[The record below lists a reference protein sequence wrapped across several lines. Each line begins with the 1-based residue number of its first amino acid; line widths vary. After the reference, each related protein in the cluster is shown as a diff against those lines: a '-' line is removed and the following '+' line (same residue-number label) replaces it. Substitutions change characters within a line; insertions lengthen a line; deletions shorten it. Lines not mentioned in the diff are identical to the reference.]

1 MQDRLMWCF
10 PKQRVTYLLACL
22 ESLKLSLLVISQ
34 ILQLA
39 ELMSSSH
46 GSMDLIGLESLSS
59 DDAIGQQK
67 AETQNMIIV
76 RYWSVKRLDR
86 MWDMVEQEALAAAND
101 PTSQRIN
108 YGYATTAMKPP
119 GAATKGSDMTKIHG
133 QTFGN
138 IDVGLSD
145 IERSPKDMVQLSEC
159 AMNQLLSLW
168 VPSLRHLG
176 IQAAEKSVH
185 YADGSIPRH
194 GFASSES
201 DNESQ
206 DRDDDTRVYYL
217 EGSTTDWR
225 KPHSQQARY
234 EAAQMR
240 KQYAGYQ
247 AHVEDFPET
256 DDIPGEAKPRPT
268 PPNAEELKSVSPQPA
283 TAPHGNGGRIHSNSF
298 TTGYPPH
305 PPTQYP
311 DAKPTVR
318 HSDSFPL
325 PNQTVPRPQQTSH
338 PPPVSPSFAYHYAQ
352 QPYRQSSNQEYYRST
367 PRSIPVNPNRPNPH
381 PRPPT
386 SSSSSS
392 PRGTPSSP
400 SEPTWNRPQG
410 YNASMPPPRHPPGHP
425 PGYSLSTSS
434 PESTFRTSPPRSAQR
449 SPTQS
454 RRSSR
459 EETRNRNRE
468 LTRSATRGL
477 AGIGAIAGFM
487 DALEA
492 FDIL

>member
-1 MQDRLMWCF
+1 MWCF

-22 ESLKLSLLVISQ
+22 ESLKLSLIVMLQV
-34 ILQLA
+34 LQLA
-39 ELMSSSH
+39 ELMSPKC
-46 GSMDLIGLESLSS
+46 GSTDLIQVGLDSLSLS
-59 DDAIGQQK
+59 TDDDIAQQK
-67 AETQNMIIV
+67 AEIQNMIIV
-76 RYWSVKRLDR
+76 QYWSVKRLDR
-86 MWDMVEQEALAAAND
+86 MWDMVDQEALAAATD
-101 PTSQRIN
+101 ATGQKIN
-108 YGYATTAMKPP
+108 YEH
-119 GAATKGSDMTKIHG
+119 AATGTRGSGVTKLHG

-145 IERSPKDMVQLSEC
+145 IERSPKNMVQLSEC
-159 AMNQLLSLW
+159 AMNRLLSLW
-168 VPSLRHLG
+168 VPSLRYLST
-176 IQAAEKSVH
+176 QAAEKSVH
-185 YADGSIPRH
+185 YADGSIPRQM
-194 GFASSES
+194 FTPSES
-201 DNESQ
+201 DNE
-206 DRDDDTRVYYL
+206 DETRGYYL

-234 EAAQMR
+234 DAAQMR
-240 KQYAGYQ
+240 KKYSGYQ
-247 AHVEDFPET
+247 AHVESDPET
-256 DDIPGEAKPRPT
+256 DDTPGEAKPRRT
-268 PPNAEELKSVSPQPA
+268 PPNADELNSVSPQPA
-283 TAPHGNGGRIHSNSF
+283 NAPHGNGGRTHSNSF

-305 PPTQYP
+305 HPTQYP
-311 DAKPTVR
+311 DAKPAVR

-325 PNQTVPRPQQTSH
+325 PNQYAPRPQQTSH
-338 PPPVSPSFAYHYAQ
+338 PPPASPSFAYHHAQ
-352 QPYRQSSNQEYYRST
+352 QPYRHASNPDCYRSN
-367 PRSIPVNPNRPNPH
+367 PRSIPVSSSRPNPH
-381 PRPPT
+381 PYPT
-386 SSSSSS
+386 APSSSCS

-410 YNASMPPPRHPPGHP
+410 YNTGMPPPRHPHGH
-425 PGYSLSTSS
+425 SLSTSS
-434 PESTFRTSPPRSAQR
+434 PESSFRISPPRSAQR